1 MHSRAIDRRSAS
13 KCQGKWPDQTLD
25 QAFGLSEVLVAVSTS
40 RLSLQEG
47 QENANIDAGLGFI
60 WRISVKANMHMMMK
74 SFFVATALIAAASSA
89 QAQSYNWN
97 SRRIVVD
104 PPTAAQRAAADEEAR
119 REEKARDAVGNTSGA
134 STTASATTQASGGG
148 INGSYSTTF
157 PLTENPISEG
167 GSWTNG
173 GATGLGW
180 ANVQTTPGLS
190 FGTGPVNAG
199 TYLYADP
206 TAVLKGVWA
215 QDQQVQAT
223 VKVRGAYGRACCKEV
238 ELLIRMTITRNS
250 ITGYELNCSVVRTA
264 PYLALV
270 RWNGPLNNFTYLVR
284 NTITCVNGDV
294 LKLTAVGNTFTVYKN
309 GGQVLQGTDATFQKG
324 SPGVGFY
331 NSVDNNWSGFGLS
344 NFSASN
350 VGSSDTTPPRIQDHD

>member
-1 MHSRAIDRRSAS
+1 MLGKLSIIGTVAAIIMI
-13 KCQGKWPDQTLD
+13 
-25 QAFGLSEVLVAVSTS
+25 ST
-40 RLSLQEG
+40 
-47 QENANIDAGLGFI
+47 
-60 WRISVKANMHMMMK
+60 
-74 SFFVATALIAAASSA
+74 ASSA
-89 QAQSYNWN
+89 QVGGAVNPGVHVGGAVN
-97 SRRIVVD
+97 AG
-104 PPTAAQRAAADEEAR
+104 AAVRGAITPGVLGA
-119 REEKARDAVGNTSGA
+119 SGA
-134 STTASATTQASGGG
+134 SNTASATTSG

-206 TAVLKGVWA
+206 TAVLQGAWA

-223 VKVRGAYGRACCKEV
+223 VKVPGVYGRACCKEV
-238 ELLIRMTITRNS
+238 ELRIRTTITGNS
-250 ITGYELNCSVVRTA
+250 ITGYELNCSVVPA
-264 PYLALV
+264 GPYLTLV

-284 NTITCVNGDV
+284 NATPCVNGDV
-294 LKLTAVGNTFTVYKN
+294 LKLTAVGNTFTIYKN
-309 GGQVLQGTDATFQKG
+309 GVQVLQGTDATFQKG

-331 NSVDNNWSGFGLS
+331 DSVDNNWSGFGLS

-350 VGSSDTTPPRIQDHD
+350 VGSIDKK

>member
-1 MHSRAIDRRSAS
+1 VLGKLSIIGAVAAIIMI
-13 KCQGKWPDQTLD
+13 
-25 QAFGLSEVLVAVSTS
+25 ST
-40 RLSLQEG
+40 
-47 QENANIDAGLGFI
+47 AP
-60 WRISVKANMHMMMK
+60 
-74 SFFVATALIAAASSA
+74 SA
-89 QAQSYNWN
+89 QVGGAVNPGVHVGGAVN
-97 SRRIVVD
+97 AG
-104 PPTAAQRAAADEEAR
+104 AAVRGAITPGVLGA
-119 REEKARDAVGNTSGA
+119 SGA
-134 STTASATTQASGGG
+134 SNTASATTSG

-206 TAVLKGVWA
+206 TAVLQGAWA

-223 VKVRGAYGRACCKEV
+223 VKVPGVYGRACCKEV
-238 ELLIRMTITRNS
+238 ELRIRTTITGNS
-250 ITGYELNCSVVRTA
+250 ITGYELNCSIVPA
-264 PYLALV
+264 GPYLTLV
-270 RWNGPLNNFTYLVR
+270 RWNGPLNNFTYIVR
-284 NTITCVNGDV
+284 NATPCVNGDV
-294 LKLTAVGNTFTVYKN
+294 LKLTAVGNTFTIYKN
-309 GGQVLQGTDATFQKG
+309 GVQVLQGTDATFQKG

-331 NSVDNNWSGFGLS
+331 DSVDNNWSGFGLS

-350 VGSSDTTPPRIQDHD
+350 VGSIDKK

>member
-1 MHSRAIDRRSAS
+1 MEKRSRRRIHDLVARPAS
-13 KCQGKWPDQTLD
+13 M
-25 QAFGLSEVLVAVSTS
+25 GLSENEIGCA
-40 RLSLQEG
+40 
-47 QENANIDAGLGFI
+47 
-60 WRISVKANMHMMMK
+60 RISMMARNTNVPFK
-74 SFFVATALIAAASSA
+74 G
-89 QAQSYNWN
+89 
-97 SRRIVVD
+97 RIQKRK
-104 PPTAAQRAAADEEAR
+104 TYHLQIITFRLQRAAGPYRSATSGLMHCTADEEAR
-119 REEKARDAVGNTSGA
+119 RQEKARDAAGNTSGA
-134 STTASATTQASGGG
+134 SNTASATTQASGGG

-190 FGTGPVNAG
+190 FGTSPVNAG

-206 TAVLKGVWA
+206 TAVLKNAWA

-223 VKVRGAYGRACCKEV
+223 VKVRGAFGRACCKEV
-238 ELLIRMTITRNS
+238 ELLIRMTIARNS
-250 ITGYELNCSVVRTA
+250 ITGYELNCSVVSA
-264 PYLALV
+264 GPYLTLV
-270 RWNGPLNNFTYLVR
+270 RWNGPLNNFTYIVR
-284 NTITCVNGDV
+284 NATTSCVNGDV

-309 GGQVLQGTDATFQKG
+309 GVQVLQGTDATFQKG

-331 NSVDNNWSGFGLS
+331 NSVDTNWSGFGLS

>member
-1 MHSRAIDRRSAS
+1 V
-13 KCQGKWPDQTLD
+13 P
-25 QAFGLSEVLVAVSTS
+25 QADSCT
-40 RLSLQEG
+40 
-47 QENANIDAGLGFI
+47 
-60 WRISVKANMHMMMK
+60 
-74 SFFVATALIAAASSA
+74 
-89 QAQSYNWN
+89 
-97 SRRIVVD
+97 
-104 PPTAAQRAAADEEAR
+104 ADEEAR
-119 REEKARDAVGNTSGA
+119 RQEKARDAAGNTSGA
-134 STTASATTQASGGG
+134 SNTASATTQASGGG

-206 TAVLKGVWA
+206 TAVLKGAWA

-238 ELLIRMTITRNS
+238 ELLIRMTIARNS
-250 ITGYELNCSVVRTA
+250 ITGYELNCSVVSAGPYQYLHRLQKRRT
-264 PYLALV
+264 
-270 RWNGPLNNFTYLVR
+270 GPP
-284 NTITCVNGDV
+284 
-294 LKLTAVGNTFTVYKN
+294 
-309 GGQVLQGTDATFQKG
+309 GTDATFQKG

-331 NSVDNNWSGFGLS
+331 NSVDTTEWIWFEHRRANRVFRHH
-344 NFSASN
+344 SA
-350 VGSSDTTPPRIQDHD
+350 RIRRR

>member
-1 MHSRAIDRRSAS
+1 VLGKLSIIGAVAAIIMISTAPSA
-13 KCQGKWPDQTLD
+13 QVG
-25 QAFGLSEVLVAVSTS
+25 GAVSP
-40 RLSLQEG
+40 G
-47 QENANIDAGLGFI
+47 VHVGGAVNAGAAVRGAITPGVLG
-60 WRISVKANMHMMMK
+60 A
-74 SFFVATALIAAASSA
+74 
-89 QAQSYNWN
+89 
-97 SRRIVVD
+97 
-104 PPTAAQRAAADEEAR
+104 
-119 REEKARDAVGNTSGA
+119 SGA
-134 STTASATTQASGGG
+134 SNTASATTSG

-206 TAVLKGVWA
+206 TAVLQGAWA

-223 VKVRGAYGRACCKEV
+223 VKVPGVYGRACCKEV
-238 ELLIRMTITRNS
+238 ELRIRTTITGNS
-250 ITGYELNCSVVRTA
+250 ITGYELNCSVVPA
-264 PYLALV
+264 GPYLTLV
-270 RWNGPLNNFTYLVR
+270 RWNGPLNNFTYIVR
-284 NTITCVNGDV
+284 NATPCVNGDV
-294 LKLTAVGNTFTVYKN
+294 LKLTAVGNTFTIYKN
-309 GGQVLQGTDATFQKG
+309 GVQVLQGTDATFQKG

-331 NSVDNNWSGFGLS
+331 DSVDNNWSGFGLS

-350 VGSSDTTPPRIQDHD
+350 VGSIDKK

>member
-1 MHSRAIDRRSAS
+1 MLGKLSIISAVAAILMI
-13 KCQGKWPDQTLD
+13 PTTL
-25 QAFGLSEVLVAVSTS
+25 
-40 RLSLQEG
+40 
-47 QENANIDAGLGFI
+47 
-60 WRISVKANMHMMMK
+60 
-74 SFFVATALIAAASSA
+74 SA
-89 QAQSYNWN
+89 QVGGAINPG
-97 SRRIVVD
+97 VHVGG
-104 PPTAAQRAAADEEAR
+104 
-119 REEKARDAVGNTSGA
+119 AVNAGGAVRGA
-134 STTASATTQASGGG
+134 SNTASATTSG

-250 ITGYELNCSVVRTA
+250 ITGYELNCSVVPA
-264 PYLALV
+264 GPYLTLV

-284 NTITCVNGDV
+284 NATTCVNGDV

-331 NSVDNNWSGFGLS
+331 NSVDTNWSGFGLS
-344 NFSASN
+344 NFSVPHPTAGVVAVLLLIS
-350 VGSSDTTPPRIQDHD
+350 PRSLPT

>member
-1 MHSRAIDRRSAS
+1 
-13 KCQGKWPDQTLD
+13 
-25 QAFGLSEVLVAVSTS
+25 
-40 RLSLQEG
+40 
-47 QENANIDAGLGFI
+47 
-60 WRISVKANMHMMMK
+60 MHMVTK
-74 SFFVATALIAAASSA
+74 SFVVATALIAAASSA
-89 QAQSYNWN
+89 HAQSYNWN
-97 SRRIVVD
+97 SPRVVVD
-104 PPTAAQRAAADEEAR
+104 LPTAAQRAAADEEAR
-119 REEKARDAVGNTSGA
+119 RQEKARDAIGNTSGA
-134 STTASATTQASGGG
+134 SNAASATTQASGG

-206 TAVLKGVWA
+206 TAVLKGAWA

-270 RWNGPLNNFTYLVR
+270 RWNGPLNDFTYLVT
-284 NTITCVNGDV
+284 NTTTCVNRDI

-309 GGQVLQGTDATFQKG
+309 GVQVLQGTDATFQKG

-331 NSVDNNWSGFGLS
+331 NSVDTNWSGFGLS

-350 VGSSDTTPPRIQDHD
+350 VASSDTTPPRIQDHD

>member
-1 MHSRAIDRRSAS
+1 
-13 KCQGKWPDQTLD
+13 
-25 QAFGLSEVLVAVSTS
+25 
-40 RLSLQEG
+40 
-47 QENANIDAGLGFI
+47 
-60 WRISVKANMHMMMK
+60 MHMVTK
-74 SFFVATALIAAASSA
+74 SFVVATALIAAASSA

-97 SRRIVVD
+97 SRRVVVD

-119 REEKARDAVGNTSGA
+119 RQEKAHDAATSGE
-134 STTASATTQASGGG
+134 ASGGG

-173 GATGLGW
+173 GATGLDW

-206 TAVLKGVWA
+206 TAVLKGAWA

-223 VKVRGAYGRACCKEV
+223 VKVPGVYGRACCKEV
-238 ELLIRMTITRNS
+238 ELRIRTTITGNS
-250 ITGYELNCSVVRTA
+250 ITGYELNCSVVPA
-264 PYLALV
+264 GPYLTLV
-270 RWNGPLNNFTYLVR
+270 RWNGPLNNFTYIVR
-284 NTITCVNGDV
+284 NATPCVNGDV
-294 LKLTAVGNTFTVYKN
+294 LKLTAVGNTFTIYKN
-309 GGQVLQGTDATFQKG
+309 GAQVLQGTDATFQKG

-331 NSVDNNWSGFGLS
+331 NSVDTNWSGFGLS

-350 VGSSDTTPPRIQDHD
+350 VGSSDTTPPRMQDHD

>member
-1 MHSRAIDRRSAS
+1 
-13 KCQGKWPDQTLD
+13 
-25 QAFGLSEVLVAVSTS
+25 
-40 RLSLQEG
+40 
-47 QENANIDAGLGFI
+47 
-60 WRISVKANMHMMMK
+60 MMMK
-74 SFFVATALIAAASSA
+74 PFCVATALIAVASSV

-97 SRRIVVD
+97 SRRVVVD
-104 PPTAAQRAAADEEAR
+104 PPTAAQPAAADEEAR
-119 REEKARDAVGNTSGA
+119 RQEKARDAAGNTSGA
-134 STTASATTQASGGG
+134 SNTASATTQASHDG

-206 TAVLKGVWA
+206 TAVLKGAWA

-223 VKVRGAYGRACCKEV
+223 VKVRGAFGRACCKEV
-238 ELLIRMTITRNS
+238 ELLIRMTIARAS
-250 ITGYELNCSVVRTA
+250 ITGYELNCSVVSA
-264 PYLALV
+264 EPYLTLV
-270 RWNGPLNNFTYLVR
+270 RWNGPLNNFTYIVR
-284 NTITCVNGDV
+284 NATTSCFSGDV

-309 GGQVLQGTDATFQKG
+309 GVQVLQGTDATFQKG

-331 NSVDNNWSGFGLS
+331 NSVDTNWRGFGLS

-350 VGSSDTTPPRIQDHD
+350 VVTKTQ

>member
-1 MHSRAIDRRSAS
+1 MPGR
-13 KCQGKWPDQTLD
+13 WPDQTLD

-60 WRISVKANMHMMMK
+60 WKISVKANMHMMMK

-190 FGTGPVNAG
+190 FGTGPINAG
-199 TYLYADP
+199 TYLYAVLIYMDRYSTEAKQSSQSSSARSP
-206 TAVLKGVWA
+206 TTTYCAPRGSPPNHCSTRCATADENGVKRKYFEL
-215 QDQQVQAT
+215 T
-223 VKVRGAYGRACCKEV
+223 CVRPAPWNSFRAC
-238 ELLIRMTITRNS
+238 
-250 ITGYELNCSVVRTA
+250 A
-264 PYLALV
+264 ALS
-270 RWNGPLNNFTYLVR
+270 R
-284 NTITCVNGDV
+284 
-294 LKLTAVGNTFTVYKN
+294 
-309 GGQVLQGTDATFQKG
+309 
-324 SPGVGFY
+324 
-331 NSVDNNWSGFGLS
+331 
-344 NFSASN
+344 
-350 VGSSDTTPPRIQDHD
+350 

>member
-1 MHSRAIDRRSAS
+1 
-13 KCQGKWPDQTLD
+13 
-25 QAFGLSEVLVAVSTS
+25 
-40 RLSLQEG
+40 LQEG
-47 QENANIDAGLGFI
+47 PENANIDAGLGFI

-89 QAQSYNWN
+89 QAQSYDWN
-97 SRRIVVD
+97 SADLVVQGIEAIAGFCLRFRVQLLKSVARRIVD
-104 PPTAAQRAAADEEAR
+104 RRADEEAR
-119 REEKARDAVGNTSGA
+119 RQEKAHDD
-134 STTASATTQASGGG
+134 GG
-148 INGSYSTTF
+148 IKGSYSTTF

-173 GATGLGW
+173 GATGLDW

-199 TYLYADP
+199 TYSYADP

-250 ITGYELNCSVVRTA
+250 ITGYELNCSVVRA
-264 PYLALV
+264 GPYLTLV
-270 RWNGPLNNFTYLVR
+270 RWNGPLNNFTYLVS
-284 NTITCVNGDV
+284 NATTCVNGDV

-309 GGQVLQGTDATFQKG
+309 GVQVLQGTDATFQKG

-331 NSVDNNWSGFGLS
+331 NNVDTNWSGFGLS

-350 VGSSDTTPPRIQDHD
+350 VGSSDTTPPRMQDHD